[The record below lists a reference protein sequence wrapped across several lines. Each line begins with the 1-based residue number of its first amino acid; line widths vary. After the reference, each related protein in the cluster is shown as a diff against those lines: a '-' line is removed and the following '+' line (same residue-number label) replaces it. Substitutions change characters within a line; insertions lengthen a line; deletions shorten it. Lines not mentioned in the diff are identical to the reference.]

1 MADKHPSHR
10 STCQRDGLANQR
22 RSSPC
27 LLAANVIDPTGS
39 MNKAED
45 LSWLRDDPLCEE
57 KIAGFAFAVILIFM
71 QMSNNLQTH

>member
-10 STCQRDGLANQR
+10 STCQHYGLVNPR

-39 MNKAED
+39 MNKAQD